1 MFNSV
6 ARAAGL
12 NAMGVILTG
21 MGADGAKGMLA
32 MREEGSYTIAQ
43 DEATSVVYGMP
54 KEAAKLGAAEDILP
68 LQSISNSIIRH
79 MKQKITQ
86 PIS

>member
-1 MFNSV
+1 
-6 ARAAGL
+6 
-12 NAMGVILTG
+12 
-21 MGADGAKGMLA
+21 